1 MISALVAAMKL
12 TVFSLF
18 LSISV
23 YVPSVSNAASAGRQP
38 AAATQAPFSVDDFDW
53 REMVPSL
60 FAASALPGEEGIK
73 ALLENSK
80 ILRSYVTK
88 EVQTECKPGGPRCD
102 SSRNSFT
109 VKGEVTKRID
119 GIVQEGMLHR
129 NKTSYVDYT
138 MGKSFSFSEIV
149 AIRSDK
155 REDAYLLLQP
165 PITLTPPRRWR
176 PNTARLTI
184 PTLCSGTAFTN
195 TG

>member
-1 MISALVAAMKL
+1 
-12 TVFSLF
+12 
-18 LSISV
+18 
-23 YVPSVSNAASAGRQP
+23 
-38 AAATQAPFSVDDFDW
+38 
-53 REMVPSL
+53 MVPSL

-88 EVQTECKPGGPRCD
+88 EVQTECKPGNPRCD

-109 VKGEVTKRID
+109 VNGEVTRRID

-138 MGKSFSFSEIV
+138 MDKSFSFSEIA

-155 REDAYLLLQP
+155 REDAYLLLQLP
-165 PITLTPPRRWR
+165 DHSYTAAQVEAKYGTPYDTDIVQWYSVYKY
-176 PNTARLTI
+176 RLTSAQYTSKAVFEI
-184 PTLCSGTAFTN
+184 DPTDGAVLKIAISLKTRKHH
-195 TG
+195 